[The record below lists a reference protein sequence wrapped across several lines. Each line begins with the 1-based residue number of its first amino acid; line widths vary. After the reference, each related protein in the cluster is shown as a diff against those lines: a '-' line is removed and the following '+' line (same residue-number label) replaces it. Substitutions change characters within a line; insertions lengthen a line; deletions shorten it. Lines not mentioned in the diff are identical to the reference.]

1 MEKKKIVQ
9 DPVCLMY
16 IERDKALATSIYK
29 GTTYYFCS
37 HMCKD
42 RFDRE
47 FDKEQ
52 FIRKMN
58 ESMRQG
64 P

>member
-1 MEKKKIVQ
+1 MVQ

-52 FIRKMN
+52 FIRKM
-58 ESMRQG
+58 
-64 P
+64 